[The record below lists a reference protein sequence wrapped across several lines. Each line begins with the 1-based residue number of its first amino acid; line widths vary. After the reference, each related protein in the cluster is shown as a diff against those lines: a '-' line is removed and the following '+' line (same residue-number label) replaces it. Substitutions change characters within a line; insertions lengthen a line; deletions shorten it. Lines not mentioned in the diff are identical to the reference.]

1 MQHLRSC
8 AESVCSSGQGAA
20 LAWGGD
26 VPGHATQ
33 AMLPAG
39 VIVVATR
46 SHGPTYIEGLH
57 KHTPCSSLQ
66 SFMEIVGA
74 HFLRSICS
82 TWKCESV
89 FSWIWILEY

>member
-1 MQHLRSC
+1 MTEGFNGFDRCTTCEALLK
-8 AESVCSSGQGAA
+8 VCVHQDKGLHSLGC
-20 LAWGGD
+20 GD

-57 KHTPCSSLQ
+57 KHTSCSLLQ

-82 TWKCESV
+82 T
-89 FSWIWILEY
+89 